1 MISNRRPVVGYALY
15 MSAALLFSINGTVS
29 KLLMEQLDATRLSQ
43 LRASA
48 AFVVLFVAVVITRPR
63 ALRIRGW
70 GELRLLAL
78 YGILGVTM
86 TQWLYFIGIH
96 LLPVGVALILEFT
109 APLMVAVWVK
119 FAWNHHIPRLV
130 WLGLFVALSGLVLIT
145 EVWNGFRLDVV
156 GVTASLG
163 AAAALAIYYLAGERL
178 LTGEYQRDSLS
189 LTMWG
194 FGMAAAFWAVFQ
206 PWWTF
211 PFERLS
217 GTGEI
222 ATSAISF
229 EAPLWGMAMWMVVMG
244 TVLPFW
250 LALMAM
256 NHISAQQASAIGMTE
271 PVLASIVAWIVM
283 SETLSLWQV
292 VGGLVTLAGISI
304 AEVARAR

>member
-1 MISNRRPVVGYALY
+1 MT
-15 MSAALLFSINGTVS
+15 AALMFSVNGTVS
-29 KLLMEQLDATRLSQ
+29 KLLMETLDATRLSQ

-48 AFVVLFVAVVITRPR
+48 AFVVLLVVVSILRPQS
-63 ALRIRGW
+63 LKLKGW
-70 GELRLLAL
+70 REFRLLAL

-109 APLMVAVWVK
+109 APLMVAIWVK
-119 FAWNHHIPRLV
+119 FAWSHHVQRTT
-130 WLGLFVALSGLVLIT
+130 WFGLFIALGGLVLIT
-145 EVWNGFRLDVV
+145 EVWNGFRLDVL

-178 LTGEYQRDSLS
+178 LTGEFQRDSLS

-211 PFERLS
+211 PWRELAGS
-217 GTGEI
+217 GDI
-222 ATSAISF
+222 ATGAATFS
-229 EAPLWGMAMWMVVMG
+229 APLWLMATWMVVMG

-250 LALMAM
+250 LALKAM
-256 NHISAQQASAIGMTE
+256 NHITAQQASAVGMTE
-271 PVLASIVAWIVM
+271 PVLASVVALIVM
-283 SETLSLWQV
+283 GEILSAWQII
-292 VGGLVTLAGISI
+292 GGLVTLTGIGI
-304 AEVARAR
+304 AEAARQK

>member
-1 MISNRRPVVGYALY
+1 MT
-15 MSAALLFSINGTVS
+15 AALMFSINGTVS
-29 KLLMEQLDATRLSQ
+29 KLLMETLDATRLSQ

-48 AFVVLFVAVVITRPR
+48 AFVVLLVVVSILRPR
-63 ALRIRGW
+63 SLKLKGW
-70 GELRLLAL
+70 REFRLLAL

-109 APLMVAVWVK
+109 APLMVAIWVK
-119 FAWNHHIPRLV
+119 FAWSHHVQRTT
-130 WLGLFVALSGLVLIT
+130 WLGLFIALGGLVLIT
-145 EVWNGFRLDVV
+145 EVWNGFRLDVL

-178 LTGEYQRDSLS
+178 LTGEFQRDSLS

-211 PFERLS
+211 PWSELGGS
-217 GTGEI
+217 GDI
-222 ATSAISF
+222 ATGAATLS
-229 EAPLWGMAMWMVVMG
+229 APLWLMATWMVVMG

-250 LALMAM
+250 LALKAM
-256 NHISAQQASAIGMTE
+256 NHITAQQASAVGMTE
-271 PVLASIVAWIVM
+271 PVLASVVALIVM
-283 SETLSLWQV
+283 GEILSAWQII
-292 VGGLVTLAGISI
+292 GGLVTLTGIGI
-304 AEVARAR
+304 AEAARQK

>member
-1 MISNRRPVVGYALY
+1 MSVRRPIVGYTLY
-15 MSAALLFSINGTVS
+15 MTAALLFSINGTVS
-29 KLLMEQLDATRLSQ
+29 KLLMETLDATRLSQ

-48 AFVVLFVAVVITRPR
+48 AFVVLLVVVTAIRPR
-63 ALRIRGW
+63 ALKLKGW
-70 GELRLLAL
+70 RELRLLAL

-119 FAWNHHIPRLV
+119 FAWSHHVQRTT

-145 EVWNGFRLDVV
+145 EVWNGFRLDVL

-178 LTGEYQRDSLS
+178 LSGEYQRDSLS

-194 FGMAAAFWAVFQ
+194 FGMAAAFWAIFQ

-211 PFERLS
+211 PWSELGGS
-217 GTGEI
+217 GDI
-222 ATSAISF
+222 ATGSATF
-229 EAPLWGMAMWMVVMG
+229 TAPLWLMAAWMVVMG
-244 TVLPFW
+244 TVIPFW
-250 LALMAM
+250 LALKAM
-256 NHISAQQASAIGMTE
+256 NHITAQQASAVGMTE
-271 PVLASIVAWIVM
+271 PVLASVVALIVM
-283 SETLSLWQV
+283 GEVLSTWQI
-292 VGGLVTLAGISI
+292 VGGLVTLTGIGI
-304 AEVARAR
+304 AEAARQR

>member
-1 MISNRRPVVGYALY
+1 MTVRRRPIVGYSLY
-15 MSAALLFSINGTVS
+15 MTAALLFSVNGTVS
-29 KLLMEQLDATRLSQ
+29 KLLMETLDATRLSQ

-48 AFVVLFVAVVITRPR
+48 AFVVLLVVVSLVRPS
-63 ALRIRGW
+63 ALRLQGW
-70 GELRLLAL
+70 KEFRLLAL

-119 FAWNHHIPRLV
+119 FAWSHHVQRTT
-130 WLGLFVALSGLVLIT
+130 WLGLFIALSGLVLIT
-145 EVWNGFRLDVV
+145 EVWNGFRLDVL
-156 GVTASLG
+156 GVSASLG

-211 PFERLS
+211 PWSELS
-217 GTGEI
+217 GAGEI
-222 ATSAISF
+222 TTGSASF
-229 EAPLWGMAMWMVVMG
+229 TTPLWLMACWMVVMG
-244 TVLPFW
+244 TVMPFW
-250 LALMAM
+250 LALKAM
-256 NHISAQQASAIGMTE
+256 NHITAQQASAVGMTE
-271 PVLASIVAWIVM
+271 PVLASVVALIVM
-283 SETLSLWQV
+283 GEVLSTWQI
-292 VGGLVTLAGISI
+292 VGGLVTLAGIGL
-304 AEVARAR
+304 AEAARQK

>member
-1 MISNRRPVVGYALY
+1 VGYAFY

-29 KLLMEQLDATRLSQ
+29 KLLMEHLDATRLSQ
-43 LRASA
+43 LRSSA
-48 AFVVLFVAVVITRPR
+48 AFVVLLIAVLITRPH
-63 ALRIRGW
+63 ALKLHGW
-70 GELRLLAL
+70 GEFRLIAL

-119 FAWNHHIPRLV
+119 FAWSHHIQRMV
-130 WLGLFVALSGLVLIT
+130 WLGLFIALSGLVLIT
-145 EVWNGFRLDVV
+145 EVWNGFRLDVL

-178 LTGEYQRDSLS
+178 LTGTYQRDSLS

-194 FGMAAAFWAVFQ
+194 FGMAAVFWAVFQ

-211 PFERLS
+211 PFESLS
-217 GTGEI
+217 GTGQI
-222 ATSAISF
+222 VTSAF
-229 EAPLWGMAMWMVVMG
+229 DLDAPLWGMATWMVVMG

-250 LALMAM
+250 LSLLAM
-256 NHISAQQASAIGMTE
+256 KHISAQQASAIGMTE
-271 PVLASIVAWIVM
+271 PVLASVVAWLVM
-283 SETLSLWQV
+283 GETLSLWQV
-292 VGGLVTLAGISI
+292 VGGLVTLTGIGV
-304 AEVARAR
+304 AEAARSR